1 MLQDVLDVE
10 PKKNILVRKVK
21 AHQTFSDLHSNFD
34 LWLYYGNETA
44 DKAAKL
50 ANLDRPTHI

>member
-1 MLQDVLDVE
+1 MLHEILDVE
-10 PKKNILVRKVK
+10 PRKNIVVRKVK

-34 LWLYYGNETA
+34 LWLYYGNETV

-50 ANLDRPTHI
+50 ANLDRPSHI